1 VNREGMS
8 SAGAHAAS
16 IPGQFT
22 DRQFESAVKELEAPA
37 LEGYELL
44 TESHSVKIYRHFRES
59 SGLYEYKIYGA
70 LPEIYP
76 GTCIQVYNDLDYR
89 KQWDSYVSELTELK
103 EVPLERGS
111 AIYWCVKY
119 PFPLSN
125 RDYVFVREMREL
137 DSPKGVHSWVALSTT
152 LNVPLRPEKS
162 RVIRVD
168 EFSQCLA
175 IQTDGANGSIVYMHY
190 FDNPKGMIPKW
201 LINWAVQTAVPAF
214 LSTMNDACSKYE
226 DYKLS
231 QKSSN

>member
-59 SGLYEYKIYGA
+59 VIVVLLSSLINLPFAVVQSGLYEYKIYGA

-175 IQTDGANGSIVYMHY
+175 IQTDGANGSI
-190 FDNPKGMIPKW
+190 G
-201 LINWAVQTAVPAF
+201 
-214 LSTMNDACSKYE
+214 E
-226 DYKLS
+226 
-231 QKSSN
+231 